1 LGLLS
6 LLAKVSIKRG
16 EINLYYTPQNF
27 ATSQDGTIAA
37 IPHIEDGTPLFTVT
51 NMPFYGIRSLNIQT
65 GE

>member
-1 LGLLS
+1 
-6 LLAKVSIKRG
+6 VSIKRG